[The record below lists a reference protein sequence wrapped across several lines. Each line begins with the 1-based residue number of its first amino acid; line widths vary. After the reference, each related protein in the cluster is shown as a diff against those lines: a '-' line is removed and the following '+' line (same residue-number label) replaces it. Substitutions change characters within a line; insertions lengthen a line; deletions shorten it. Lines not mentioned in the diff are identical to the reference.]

1 MAFGDS
7 IVDITII
14 AEVKDIL
21 FTSMKML
28 LELFFIISF
37 LLIIVQIGEGYNL
50 TIKELV
56 QNLLMAALKF
66 MSS

>member
-1 MAFGDS
+1 MALEEF
-7 IVDITII
+7 ILDITII

-21 FTSMKML
+21 FTSMKRL
-28 LELFFIISF
+28 RIVFHYFF

-50 TIKELV
+50 TIEELV
-56 QNLLMAALKF
+56 QNLHMDALKF